1 MLSGR
6 GVDPPAL
13 LAFVTGG
20 AHRALGALGATRAPS
35 STAPALRS
43 RGCGLLLAK
52 SWPLRREA
60 RRRIFPKP
68 GVTGLRRLAK
78 VVRAQTR
85 RLLELVLA
93 TQLPCCLATVLPVLV
108 LRLFVIVFLA

>member
-1 MLSGR
+1 MSGR

-13 LAFVTGG
+13 LAFVTDG

-43 RGCGLLLAK
+43 RGCGMLLAL

-68 GVTGLRRLAK
+68 GVTRLRHLANGLRAL
-78 VVRAQTR
+78 TR
-85 RLLELVLA
+85 RSLEMVLA
-93 TQLPCCLATVLPVLV
+93 AQLPWLIATVPPILV

>member
-1 MLSGR
+1 MSGR

-13 LAFVTGG
+13 LAFVTDG

-43 RGCGLLLAK
+43 RGCGMLLAM

-68 GVTGLRRLAK
+68 GVTRLRHLAK
-78 VVRAQTR
+78 GFRAQTR
-85 RLLELVLA
+85 RSLEMVLA
-93 TQLPCCLATVLPVLV
+93 AQLPWLIATVPPILV